1 MKYLLK
7 QVLKHIL
14 ILVVFLCLI
23 SVFSLF
29 ADERTWTDR
38 GGKFQVEATLLDFDG
53 KEVKLKKKEDGKVI
67 SLDLE
72 KLSLPDQVYV
82 KKTME
87 SLGKN
92 ENNQPVEKNSVGD
105 VENKSKES
113 IEKKSSSEKN
123 SEKNTAKKNT
133 PKQPRNPVTDEEE
146 EEVSEDE
153 EFDGAF
159 RGKIPKTKISIARQ
173 IRVDLTKPGWSISP
187 DAAPTASLD
196 FSLQPMVFPYR
207 KQDFSTHLKVEGISF
222 AAESPEKILVAV
234 SFSSRGE
241 IQATQVYV
249 GNLKTLEIQSQKY
262 PARLIPL
269 GVSPDGTKAMFI
281 QETMEGQNKRK
292 SKSHLTIADLTQ
304 PKFPCIGVLVP
315 FAELKSDRGFGRD
328 IDIEWADWIDNEQIL
343 VQSGEGQI
351 VLLKAET
358 GVAVWTLNASGAAA
372 VTLSPG
378 RKYCLVCCQNH
389 GSIHVLLETL
399 SGRPLGQLQESKDSR
414 NLGMMTY
421 FVFSPD
427 GTKLA
432 AYEGGRVHLWD
443 ATAGTATESFYVG
456 TTFAFRRNIF
466 WIDPHYL
473 LTGGMLIDTR
483 QQLPIWKYTDTQQE
497 DVVFSGKYWHTTR
510 PDSNSTNFA
519 VLGLTIP
526 HSTMPKLP
534 LLPDSQKYVIRPGIS
549 VKLNMDTTIPDYEK
563 VRSHVLN
570 LLRNNGMK
578 AADNAAISLNVTLKA
593 EPSKEIYYGDHFII
607 ARNITGH
614 ANFTPHIMSYRF
626 EQDGKILWETIWKT
640 SAPSSISNEELKNRS
655 LQEVVDE
662 KSKLTS
668 RWYLSV
674 EFPKKIPF
682 DKAGTSTLIPTGKR

>member
-1 MKYLLK
+1 MKYI
-7 QVLKHIL
+7 LKHIL
-14 ILVVFLCLI
+14 ILVGFFCLI

-38 GGKFQVEATLLDFDG
+38 AGKFQVEATLLDFDG

-87 SLGKN
+87 SLGKS
-92 ENNQPVEKNSVGD
+92 ENNQPVKKNSDD

-113 IEKKSSSEKN
+113 IEEESIEKKSSSEKS

-133 PKQPRNPVTDEEE
+133 PKRTRKPATEDDEE

-159 RGKIPKTKISIARQ
+159 RGKIPITKISTARQ

-187 DAAPTASLD
+187 DATSTTSFD
-196 FSLQPMVFPYR
+196 FPLQPMVFPYR
-207 KQDFSTHLKVEGISF
+207 KQDFSTHIKVEGMSF
-222 AAESPEKILVAV
+222 AVESPEKILVAA
-234 SFSSRGE
+234 SFTSQGE
-241 IQATQVYV
+241 IRATQVYV
-249 GNLKTLEIQSQKY
+249 GDLKTLEIQSQKY
-262 PARLIPL
+262 PAHLIPL
-269 GVSPDGTKAMFI
+269 GLSPDGTKAMFI
-281 QETMEGQNKRK
+281 QETMEGRNKR
-292 SKSHLTIADLTQ
+292 KSHLTIADITQ
-304 PKFPCIGVLVP
+304 PKFPCIGVLIP
-315 FAELKSDRGFGRD
+315 FAELKSDRGFDRD
-328 IDIEWADWIDNEQIL
+328 IDIEWANWIDNEQIL
-343 VQSGEGQI
+343 VQSERGRI

-358 GVAVWTLNASGAAA
+358 GVAVWTLNASSVST
-372 VTLSPG
+372 VTLSPAG
-378 RKYCLVCCQNH
+378 KYSLVCCQDH

-399 SGRPLGQLQESKDSR
+399 SGKPLGQLRESKDSK
-414 NLGMMTY
+414 NPGAMAH

-432 AYEGGRVHLWD
+432 TYESGRVHLWD
-443 ATAGTATESFYVG
+443 ATTGTATESFYVG
-456 TTFAFRRNIF
+456 TMPVFKRNIF

-473 LTGGMLIDTR
+473 LAGGTLIDTR

-497 DVVFSGKYWHTTR
+497 DVVFAGKYWHASR

-519 VLGLTIP
+519 VLGLSIP
-526 HSTMPKLP
+526 HSTMPRLP

-549 VKLNMDTTIPDYEK
+549 VKLNIDTTIPDYEK

-578 AADNAAISLNVTLKA
+578 VADDAAISLNVTLKA
-593 EPSKEIYYGDHFII
+593 EPSKEVYYGDHFII

-614 ANFTPHIMSYRF
+614 ANFTPHTMSYRF

-640 SAPSSISNEELKNRS
+640 SAPSTISNEELKNRS

-668 RWYLSV
+668 QWYLSV

-682 DKAGTSTLIPTGKR
+682 DKAGTSSLIPTKRR